1 MQARVPRR
9 PVDGLLLLD
18 KPTGCTS
25 NAALQRVKWLF
36 RARKAGHTGS
46 LDPLATGMLPICL
59 GEVTKLSPYLLGADK
74 TYRVAVALG
83 TRTSTGD
90 ADGEVVER
98 SPVTAL
104 ERSAL
109 ERVIPQFTGE
119 ISQVPPMYSALKQA
133 GRRLYELARAGIE
146 VERQPRLVTI
156 HEIVLESDDPAQPVL
171 RVRCSKGTYIRSL
184 VEDLAQ
190 AAGTLAHVAALRRLS
205 VEPYPESA
213 MRSLDELEA
222 LAAQGEA
229 ALDAVLLSPDQ
240 ALPHWPGLRLGAA
253 ESFYLRQGNT
263 IMAGAASAGLRPGLV
278 RIGDHQGRFVGI
290 GELLADGRLAPRRL
304 FAWNNEKNQQQA
316 VTPAPGRVE

>member
-1 MQARVPRR
+1 MQVRAPRR

-18 KPTGCTS
+18 KPGGCTS

-74 TYRVAVALG
+74 TYRVTLALG

-90 ADGEVVER
+90 ADGEAVEW

-104 ERSAL
+104 DRAAIEG
-109 ERVIPQFTGE
+109 VIPRFIGE
-119 ISQVPPMYSALKQA
+119 ISQVPPMYSALKQG
-133 GRRLYELARAGIE
+133 GRRLYELARAGVE
-146 VERQPRLVTI
+146 VERQPRQVQVY
-156 HEIVLESDDPAQPVL
+156 EIEVEDDDPVRPVL
-171 RVRCSKGTYIRSL
+171 RVRCSKGTYIRTL
-184 VEDLAQ
+184 VEDLGK
-190 AAGTLAHVAALRRLS
+190 AAGTVAHVVALRRLS
-205 VEPYPESA
+205 VEPYLESA
-213 MRSLDELEA
+213 MRSMEQLEV

-229 ALDAVLLSPDQ
+229 ALDGLLLTPDQ

-253 ESFYLRQGNT
+253 DSGHLRQGN
-263 IMAGAASAGLRPGLV
+263 IIPVGAAAAGLEPGLL
-278 RIGDHQGRFVGI
+278 RMGDHQGRFLGI

-304 FAWNNEKNQQQA
+304 FAWNIEKNQQQA